1 MAKITLEARGEEH
14 IFDCNDGDTISRA
27 ALRAQLGFPYAC
39 NVGSCGNCRFE
50 LLEGSV
56 THARENPPAWS
67 ERDLKRNR
75 YLGCQAQPQGD
86 CRIKLR
92 LDPSYLT
99 DTPPK
104 TLQGTLLEVVELTHD
119 IFEFRYQLNEPHAF
133 LPGQYALISVPG
145 VPGGRAYSMCNLTGD
160 GTQWHF
166 QIKKVPNG
174 AATSVLF
181 TQQDLGMTVQLDG
194 PYGTAYVR
202 PESPRDIL
210 CLAGGSGLSP
220 MISIARAKAHD
231 PRLQDRKLTF
241 VFGGRTGRDICGE
254 DILQELPGYGT
265 LIDFHAAISNPDED
279 DGSWTGP
286 TGYIHELA
294 RTVLGDAEIAQREIY
309 FAGPPAMAQAIQK
322 LLHELQVPPEQVHF
336 DEFY

>member
-1 MAKITLEARGEEH
+1 MAKITIDARGEEH
-14 IFDCNDGDTISRA
+14 TFECSEGDTLTRA

-50 LLEGSV
+50 LLEGEV
-56 THARENPPAWS
+56 VHARENPPAWS

-75 YLGCQAQPQGD
+75 YLGCQALPQGD

-92 LDPSYLT
+92 LDSSYLT
-99 DTPPK
+99 PNAPK
-104 TLQGTLLEVVELTHD
+104 AMQGTLTEVLQLTHD
-119 IFEFRYQLNEPHAF
+119 IIEFRYSMSEPHFF

-145 VPGGRAYSMCNLTGD
+145 VPGGRAYSMCNLAGN
-160 GTQWHF
+160 GTEWHF

-181 TQQDLGMTVQLDG
+181 EHQQPGMTVNIDG

-231 PRLQDRKLTF
+231 PQLAERKLTF

-254 DILQELPGYGT
+254 DILKELPGYGS
-265 LIDFHAAISNPDED
+265 LIDFHAAISNPNED
-279 DGSWTGP
+279 DGSWQGP
-286 TGYIHELA
+286 TGFIHELA
-294 RTVLGDAEIAQREIY
+294 RTVLGDTEIAQRESY
-309 FAGPPAMAQAIQK
+309 FAGPPAMAQAIQSM
-322 LLHELQVPPEQVHF
+322 LHELNVPPDQVHF